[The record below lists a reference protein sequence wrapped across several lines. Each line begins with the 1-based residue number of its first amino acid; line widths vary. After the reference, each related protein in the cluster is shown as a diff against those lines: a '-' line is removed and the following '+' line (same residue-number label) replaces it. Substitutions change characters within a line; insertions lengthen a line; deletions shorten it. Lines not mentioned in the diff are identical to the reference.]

1 MTADD
6 EQVTS
11 ADASAR
17 AVTQLRRGADST
29 SRAEPGTGPVTGVNG
44 RGSSVPAVRVE
55 GVVKRFGATVALDG
69 AGLVVPA
76 GMVFGLLGPNGAGKT
91 TLVRILA
98 TLLLPDAGRAEV
110 FGRDVA
116 GEPAAVREL
125 IGLTGQFA
133 AVDELLTGRE
143 NLEMFGRLFKLPG
156 EQARRRA
163 GELLERFGLAQAAD
177 RPARTYSG
185 GMRRR
190 LDIASS
196 LLTRPQVLFLDEPTT
211 GLDPRSRNEIWA
223 AVRELQREGT
233 TLLLTTQYLEEA
245 DQLAD
250 RIAVIDR
257 GKVIAEGTGNELK
270 DRVGGQILEVELASA
285 GQRDRA
291 QAVLAGVGCGEPQ
304 PDERPDRLT
313 LPAPRN
319 GLQLVEEAAAGL
331 RRAQIGVSDIGL
343 RRPTL
348 DDVFLQLTGAP
359 PGEDDAPPA
368 PPARRRPRRRPP
380 AADVPAPRAPVLRL
394 HLPPPRAVRSAT
406 TDTAVV
412 TGRNLRHF
420 IRQPDLLV
428 FSTIQPVL
436 FVLLFVYVF
445 GGAIGRSL
453 PHGITYVDFLLPGIF
468 VQSVTFGASQTAVGL
483 KEDLTRGV
491 VDRFRSMPMARS
503 AVLAGR
509 TVADLVRNIVVIFL
523 MIAVGY
529 LVGFRFHGGVAG
541 AVGCIA
547 VVAAFGLAL
556 SWIFALVALTVRGT
570 ETAQTAGFVVIF
582 PLVFAS
588 SVFVP
593 VSTYPDW
600 LQAFAKI
607 NPVTVTANAAR
618 SLALFGTPASLG
630 AAAAWIGGLLAVFI
644 PLSVWRYRRIS

>member
-1 MTADD
+1 MTADN
-6 EQVTS
+6 EQVRS
-11 ADASAR
+11 ADPSAH
-17 AVTQLRRGADST
+17 AATQPRRGASSA
-29 SRAEPGTGPVTGVNG
+29 SRVEPGTGPVTGVNG

-69 AGLVVPA
+69 AGLEVPA

-98 TLLLPDAGRAEV
+98 TLLAPDAGRAEV
-110 FGRDVA
+110 FGHDVA

-143 NLEMFGRLFKLPG
+143 NLEMFGRLFNLSR
-156 EQARRRA
+156 EDARRRA
-163 GELLERFGLAQAAD
+163 GELLERFGLAQAAE

-211 GLDPRSRNEIWA
+211 GLDPRSRNEIWTI
-223 AVRELQREGT
+223 VRELRREGT
-233 TLLLTTQYLEEA
+233 TILLTTQYLEEA

-270 DRVGGQILEVELASA
+270 DRVGGQILEVELSSA

-291 QAVLAGVGCGEPQ
+291 QALLAGVGCGDPQ

-313 LPAPRN
+313 LPAPRD

-331 RRAQIGVSDIGL
+331 RRAQIAVTDIGL

-359 PGEDDAPPA
+359 PSENGGGPSPRTRRRSRLQQPA
-368 PPARRRPRRRPP
+368 P
-380 AADVPAPRAPVLRL
+380 DVSAPRGPVLRL
-394 HLPPPRAVRSAT
+394 RRPSPQAVRST
-406 TDTAVV
+406 VTDTAVV

-453 PHGITYVDFLLPGIF
+453 PHGVAYVDFLLPGVF

-529 LVGFRFHGGVAG
+529 LVGFRFLGGVAG
-541 AVGCIA
+541 AAGCIA
-547 VVAAFGLAL
+547 VVAAFGFAL
-556 SWIFALVALTVRGT
+556 SWIFAVVALTVRGA

-593 VSTYPDW
+593 VSTFPDW
-600 LQAFAKI
+600 LQAFATI
-607 NPVTVTANAAR
+607 NPVTVTADAAR
-618 SLALFGTPASLG
+618 SLALFGTTASLG

-644 PLSVWRYRRIS
+644 PLSVWRYRQIS